1 MSVVDNTVVGQGGAV
16 GHLTSGSQLSLRAR
30 LAEVCRTV
38 KQQQDT
44 QNRNHQ
50 SRRRRRRESIVW
62 RSSARATTTTT
73 TTVGHSSA
81 ESRRLGG
88 GSAAARRAGR
98 RRLESASPR
107 LPVASS
113 FDWSRRSGRF
123 DLSTSCSTG
132 NRSPTERFLISIGL
146 TQFLVPRS

>member
-88 GSAAARRAGR
+88 GSAAARRRLGAPDADVSSLRRPGYRWRVLSIGPDEAAGSIYQPR
-98 RRLESASPR
+98 VRLAIDPP
-107 LPVASS
+107 LKGSS
-113 FDWSRRSGRF
+113 FPSA
-123 DLSTSCSTG
+123 
-132 NRSPTERFLISIGL
+132 
-146 TQFLVPRS
+146 